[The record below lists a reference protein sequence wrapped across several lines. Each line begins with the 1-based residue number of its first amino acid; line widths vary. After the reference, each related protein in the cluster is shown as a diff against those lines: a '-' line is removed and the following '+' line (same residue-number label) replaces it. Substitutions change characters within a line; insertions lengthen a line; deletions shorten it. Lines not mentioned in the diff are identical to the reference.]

1 MKISN
6 KDLDL
11 GLVKRAKAG
20 DYQAFDLLV
29 LKYQSRLI
37 STAFK
42 FVKDQQIAEDLV
54 QDSFIKSFK
63 SIGSFREDSTFYT
76 WIYRITVNTSK
87 NYLVSKKRKDELEK
101 MKNLVTNAIS
111 SKPKNLIKPIG
122 ISEIDMLKKHI
133 SNFWTPPI
141 GAAGAENLI
150 VDIFMEFNKEG
161 YVLKAEWVN
170 RGMNSNNS
178 FYKAAANAAIRAVK
192 DAEPMPL
199 PVSKFKEW
207 RTLTFRFD
215 PATMFGGY

>member
-37 STAFK
+37 STAFNL
-42 FVKDQQIAEDLV
+42 VKDRQIAEDLV

-87 NYLVSKKRKDELEK
+87 NYLVSKKRKDEL
-101 MKNLVTNAIS
+101 LQTDIS
-111 SKPKNLIKPIG
+111 K
-122 ISEIDMLKKHI
+122 E
-133 SNFWTPPI
+133 
-141 GAAGAENLI
+141 EN
-150 VDIFMEFNKEG
+150 
-161 YVLKAEWVN
+161 YV
-170 RGMNSNNS
+170 
-178 FYKAAANAAIRAVK
+178 I
-192 DAEPMPL
+192 EPMDKDTPEDL
-199 PVSKFKEW
+199 FHATQLHKIIIESINGLGEDTKTALTLRELDGLSYEQIAEVVNCPVGTVRSRIFRGREVIDDAIKEYKKGH
-207 RTLTFRFD
+207 
-215 PATMFGGY
+215 PASHAEIKS